1 MLQEVGEVVS
11 KLVFGSKAKS
21 LIRQELDVVLNS
33 WKSRLSLTQ
42 VKQEPGQKKSLVS
55 IAMGYLAP

>member
-1 MLQEVGEVVS
+1 MYLCTERLHMLQEVGEVVS
-11 KLVFGSKAKS
+11 KLVFGGKAKS

-42 VKQEPGQKKSLVS
+42 VKQ
-55 IAMGYLAP
+55 APE